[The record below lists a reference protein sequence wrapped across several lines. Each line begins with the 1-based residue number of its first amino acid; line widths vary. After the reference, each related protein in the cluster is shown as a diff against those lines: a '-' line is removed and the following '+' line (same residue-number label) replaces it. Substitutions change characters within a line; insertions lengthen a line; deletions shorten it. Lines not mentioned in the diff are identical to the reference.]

1 MDKFLNKTVQVEEMS
16 DTTEETVD
24 VDEFKN
30 VEDNGQYRS
39 ELKDERGDSLDE
51 EPLTENNLEMKAR
64 RATRLEM
71 IKQNKENGEKWQSKS
86 KITALK
92 DKYSVKLLREL
103 KKGELK
109 KEKKEK
115 DKKEKKPKKED
126 NVNKLSLDNILNQ
139 IMMMKDKENKIFIT
153 IEKGDKKVRFEIM

>member
-1 MDKFLNKTVQVEEMS
+1 MDKFLNKTVQVDEMS
-16 DTTEETVD
+16 DTTEETID

-51 EPLTENNLEMKAR
+51 EPLTENNLESKAR

-126 NVNKLSLDNILNQ
+126 SVNKLSLDNILNQ

>member
-1 MDKFLNKTVQVEEMS
+1 MDKFLNKTVQVDEIS
-16 DTTEETVD
+16 DTTEETID

-30 VEDNGQYRS
+30 VEDNGQYRN

-51 EPLTENNLEMKAR
+51 EPLTENNLESKAR

-126 NVNKLSLDNILNQ
+126 SVNKLSLDNILNQ

>member
-51 EPLTENNLEMKAR
+51 EPLTENNLEIKAR

-71 IKQNKENGEKWQSKS
+71 IRQNKENGEKWQSKS

-126 NVNKLSLDNILNQ
+126 SVNKVSLDNILNQ